1 MLVDDLLGLLDGG
14 EGVEDLVQARVPL
27 LVVEELGELLHR
39 QVRLLLRSPANTTG
53 QVAVNIIM
61 CHLGE
66 SCLPLLVVW
75 ELW

>member
-1 MLVDDLLGLLDGG
+1 M
-14 EGVEDLVQARVPL
+14 RVFLPL

-53 QVAVNIIM
+53 QVAVNSM

-66 SCLPLLVVW
+66 SFAAAGR
-75 ELW
+75 